1 MTSSMKIQ
9 NDRIDNTVN
18 KTKIIYKWVILFIN
32 ISYFLLFLGVLSISP
47 KYIRYF
53 SNFIQI
59 LICIFLIVRFHPFRE
74 HYYLKNDATLL
85 FGSAL
90 LMLQNLGLTELAL
103 YYTKKLEE
111 NVSFIEK
118 LHKDILRLFSR
129 NKDSEKINGED
140 STPQKSPTPYE

>member
-9 NDRIDNTVN
+9 NDKIDSTVN
-18 KTKIIYKWVILFIN
+18 KTKIIYKWVMLVIN
-32 ISYFLLFLGVLSISP
+32 ISYLLLFFGVLSISP
-47 KYIRYF
+47 TYIRYF
-53 SNFIQI
+53 SNIIQI

-85 FGSAL
+85 FGTAIL
-90 LMLQNLGLTELAL
+90 LLQNLGLTELAL

-118 LHKDILRLFSR
+118 LHKDIVRLFSR
-129 NKDSEKINGED
+129 NKDSEKTNGED
-140 STPQKSPTPYE
+140 SIPQKPPTPFE

>member
-1 MTSSMKIQ
+1 MKIQ

-18 KTKIIYKWVILFIN
+18 KTKIIYKWVVLFIN
-32 ISYFLLFLGVLSISP
+32 ISYFLLFFGVLSISP
-47 KYIRYF
+47 NYIRYF

-85 FGSAL
+85 FGRAL

-140 STPQKSPTPYE
+140 SIPKKQPVPFE

>member
-129 NKDSEKINGED
+129 NKDSEKTNGED
-140 STPQKSPTPYE
+140 STPKKSPTPYE